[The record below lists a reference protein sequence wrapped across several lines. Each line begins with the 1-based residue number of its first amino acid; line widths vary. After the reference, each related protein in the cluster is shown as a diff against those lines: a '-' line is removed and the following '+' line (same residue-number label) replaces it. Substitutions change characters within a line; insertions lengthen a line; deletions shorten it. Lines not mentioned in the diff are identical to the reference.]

1 MLFVTFHETIDTIY
15 GYDEK
20 NLTSPANQNVL
31 TPSNSVQLSE
41 LRGMLLANGF
51 LYVVNGGKSTS
62 CILCYAPSSTP
73 YQYTYQ
79 SVFTP
84 TPSLA
89 AVSHP
94 FDCTFRGVGSPIVE
108 YWYVPNQDTN
118 VVSVLASQTPYTS
131 STPTSATAYL
141 AAFETALQNAK
152 SPIANLGFLTS
163 TFVPTALVGAEI
175 PQQITVDPL
184 WGGLTPVFS
193 SSDAEPAASGGDD
206 AKKKKKL
213 KVQNSVRG
221 VVCYNNVLYVADEGG
236 SAVRMYDPG
245 AGVPLGST
253 PVSGPVHLVQ
263 QNGVLYVTTSKTVLY
278 GNCVTAPT
286 NLPPLPTPNQ
296 FAGMPVP
303 PPYPAPP
310 SGYTNSVSLTLKD
323 LGLNLPS
330 GFGPSGLAFDA
341 SGNLYVAGRLSN
353 QIYGYSP
360 ATGVNPQSPF
370 VPFSNNPI
378 FSNLPDQP
386 EFLLWVPDQS

>member
-1 MLFVTFHETIDTIY
+1 MLFVTFHETVATIY
-15 GYDEK
+15 GYDEH
-20 NLTSPANQNVL
+20 NLKSPAIQNVL
-31 TPSNSVQLSE
+31 TPSTSVNLSE
-41 LRGMLLANGF
+41 LRGMLLANGL

-62 CILCYAPSSTP
+62 NIVCYAPSGTA

-79 SVFTP
+79 GVFAPGGAT
-84 TPSLA
+84 
-89 AVSHP
+89 VSHP
-94 FDCTFRGVGSPIVE
+94 FDCTFRSVTSPSLQ
-108 YWYVPNQDTN
+108 YWYVPNQDSN
-118 VVSVLASQTPYTS
+118 VVAVFISQTPYTS
-131 STPTSATAYL
+131 STPTSATSYL
-141 AAFETALQNAK
+141 AALQTALQNAN
-152 SPIANLGFLTS
+152 SPIANDGFLTA
-163 TFVPTALVGAEI
+163 TFVPTAVVGAEI

-184 WGGLTPVFS
+184 WGGLTPVLS

-236 SAVRMYDPG
+236 SAVRMYDPVT
-245 AGVPLGST
+245 GVPLGST

-278 GNCVTAPT
+278 GNCVTPPAT
-286 NLPPLPTPNQ
+286 LPPLPTPNQ
-296 FAGMPVP
+296 FAGVPAP

-310 SGYTNSVSLTLKD
+310 SGYTNSVTLTLKD

-330 GFGPSGLAFDA
+330 GFGPSGLAFDS
-341 SGNLYVAGRLSN
+341 SGNLYVAGRLSKEIN
-353 QIYGYSP
+353 AYSP
-360 ATGVNPQSPF
+360 ATGVNPPSPF

-378 FSNLPDQP
+378 FSKLPDQP

>member
-1 MLFVTFHETIDTIY
+1 MLFVTFHETIPTIY
-15 GYDEK
+15 GYDEQ
-20 NLTSPANQNVL
+20 NPTSPANQNVL
-31 TPSNSVQLSE
+31 TPDAAVQLSE

-62 CILCYAPSSTP
+62 NIVCYALSSTP
-73 YQYTYQ
+73 YEYTYQ

-84 TPSLA
+84 SIGAIT
-89 AVSHP
+89 HP
-94 FDCTFRGVGSPIVE
+94 FDCTFRSVGSPIVE
-108 YWYVPNQDTN
+108 YWYVPNQDSN
-118 VVSVLASQTPYTS
+118 VVSVLVSETPYTS

-141 AAFETALQNAK
+141 AALQTALQNAK
-152 SPIANLGFLTS
+152 SPIGNLGFLTS

-184 WGGLTPVFS
+184 WGGLTPVFG
-193 SSDAEPAASGGDD
+193 SSDAEPAASAEDD

-221 VVCYNNVLYVADEGG
+221 VVCSNNVLYVADEGG

-245 AGVPLGST
+245 TGVPLGST

-278 GNCVTAPT
+278 GNCVTPPA
-286 NLPPLPTPNQ
+286 NLPPLPTANQ
-296 FAGMPVP
+296 FAGVPVP

-310 SGYTNSVSLTLKD
+310 SGYTNSVTLTLQD

-330 GFGPSGLAFDA
+330 GFGPSGLAFDS

-360 ATGVNPQSPF
+360 ATGVNPPSPF